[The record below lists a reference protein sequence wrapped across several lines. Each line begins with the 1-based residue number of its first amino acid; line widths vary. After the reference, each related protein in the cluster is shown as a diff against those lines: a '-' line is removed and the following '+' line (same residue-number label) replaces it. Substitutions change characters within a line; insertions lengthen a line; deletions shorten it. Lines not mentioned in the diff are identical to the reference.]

1 MGSYQLDGLSIV
13 AWRRESDASIQKA
26 TGMFGGLSRDG
37 YVHPEVSKA
46 GGLLFV
52 PSVDVDRFRV
62 FSVGWS
68 ISLLI
73 GGNA

>member
-1 MGSYQLDGLSIV
+1 MLWSG
-13 AWRRESDASIQKA
+13 
-26 TGMFGGLSRDG
+26 FRDV

-52 PSVDVDRFRV
+52 PSVEVVRFRV
-62 FSVGWS
+62 CSVGWT

-73 GGNA
+73 EGNT